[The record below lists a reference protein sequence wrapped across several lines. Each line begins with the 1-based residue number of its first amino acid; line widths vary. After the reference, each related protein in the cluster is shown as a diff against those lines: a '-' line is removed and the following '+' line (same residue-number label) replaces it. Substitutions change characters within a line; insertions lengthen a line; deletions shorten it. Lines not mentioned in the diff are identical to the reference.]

1 MLLLELLPL
10 KVLQVRGSDLI
21 APPHFST
28 GNVGYYIMISSVN
41 PVVEWVNDWL
51 LLIGMLDNLFF
62 FLFPFLEWFVH
73 ILFIS
78 ALERNLTHPVRFL
91 TASSVLLLYRPC
103 LPFDVG

>member
-62 FLFPFLEWFVH
+62 FSSFSGMVCAHLVYFCFGTEFNTPCSFSHGLFCVA
-73 ILFIS
+73 
-78 ALERNLTHPVRFL
+78 ALQTL
-91 TASSVLLLYRPC
+91 SSL
-103 LPFDVG
+103 

>member
-62 FLFPFLEWFVH
+62 FFLFWNGLCTSCLFLLWNG
-73 ILFIS
+73 I
-78 ALERNLTHPVRFL
+78 
-91 TASSVLLLYRPC
+91 
-103 LPFDVG
+103 

>member
-51 LLIGMLDNLFF
+51 LLAGLVDNLFF
-62 FLFPFLEWFVH
+62 SF
-73 ILFIS
+73 S
-78 ALERNLTHPVRFL
+78 GMVRFL
-91 TASSVLLLYRPC
+91 TGSSALLLYRPC